1 MLGMYPF
8 GSKDTND
15 LSIAFSSLNGYWNE
29 RLHLRKVN
37 GKWHQS
43 LSVMGPTVKQALH
56 PFVWFDADYPEG
68 KALAEKDW
76 QPTKPQSAPK

>member
-15 LSIAFSSLNGYWNE
+15 LSVAFSSFNGYWNE

-37 GKWHQS
+37 GKWHQA

-76 QPTKPQSAPK
+76 KPAGPRSRHR